1 MNLRRFDLHADA
13 TAMHVHHARNE
24 ILAWKS
30 IFFLLE
36 ESMCRLELND
46 ASHIMYSFCTCTVLS
61 ATVSVPHDF
70 HVSPQLYISRMMFT
84 HVALETCNFPTHA
97 LTSVFVNIVSCR
109 KRCIR
114 DIIWAFLYRESMCLL
129 IPQRMIH
136 WNFNM
141 NQFWRTF
148 WFNAD
153 HHERFLDI
161 FNKTFS
167 IPNHWWGL
175 SCVEQGI
182 PLRNAETQHAKSPL
196 MIIWFVLEVSFSRGA
211 NL

>member
-1 MNLRRFDLHADA
+1 MEFGSASFFGDLHMNQRRFDLHADA

-84 HVALETCNFPTHA
+84 HVALETCTFPTHA
-97 LTSVFVNIVSCR
+97 LTSIFVNNVSCR

-129 IPQRMIH
+129 ILQRMFY

-148 WFNAD
+148 WFNAY

-167 IPNHWWGL
+167 PYL
-175 SCVEQGI
+175 
-182 PLRNAETQHAKSPL
+182 
-196 MIIWFVLEVSFSRGA
+196 IIDEGCPVWNKGYHCAMRRHNMQRVH
-211 NL
+211 